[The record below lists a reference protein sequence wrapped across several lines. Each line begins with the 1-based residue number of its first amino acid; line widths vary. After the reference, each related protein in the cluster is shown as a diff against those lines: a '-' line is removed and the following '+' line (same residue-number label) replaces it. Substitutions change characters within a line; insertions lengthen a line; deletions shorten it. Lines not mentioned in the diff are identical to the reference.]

1 MKRIIITITLT
12 LIAALGALNHVQAAA
27 LVYTPPA
34 QGLSN
39 NFASTLGYEFTP
51 SSPLLV
57 YSLGFADLP
66 SADVPSVGDGLE
78 QPRFV
83 GLWDSNGVLL
93 ASVTVPAG
101 TAAPLIDRFRYQDLP
116 TPITLAAGHTYIL
129 GAYFD
134 RESDDHYTLNNGTL
148 WEPGAPGRD
157 RLFRT
162 RPMIR
167 VFLVPIFWRTSS
179 GRRAVCIELPPAATS
194 SVVASPGI
202 LVSPCPAKR
211 RLM

>member
-1 MKRIIITITLT
+1 MKHIITTITLT
-12 LIAALGALNHVQAAA
+12 LSVALGTLERVQADA

-66 SADVPSVGDGLE
+66 SAAVPSVGDGLA

-93 ASVTVPAG
+93 TSVTVPAG
-101 TAAPLIDRFRYQDLP
+101 TAAPLIDRFRYQDVP
-116 TPITLAAGHTYIL
+116 TPISLAAGHTYIL
-129 GAYFD
+129 
-134 RESDDHYTLNNGTL
+134 
-148 WEPGAPGRD
+148 
-157 RLFRT
+157 
-162 RPMIR
+162 
-167 VFLVPIFWRTSS
+167 
-179 GRRAVCIELPPAATS
+179 
-194 SVVASPGI
+194 
-202 LVSPCPAKR
+202 
-211 RLM
+211 

>member
-1 MKRIIITITLT
+1 MKKCISAITLT
-12 LIAALGALNHVQAAA
+12 LAMALGALNHVQAAA

-57 YSLGFADLP
+57 YSFGFADLP

-93 ASVTVPAG
+93 TSVIVPGG
-101 TAAPLIDRFRYQDLP
+101 TTARLMDRFRYQDVP
-116 TPITLAAGHTYIL
+116 TPITLAAGQTYVL
-129 GAYFD
+129 GAYFN
-134 RESDDHYTLNNGTL
+134 RESDDH
-148 WEPGAPGRD
+148 
-157 RLFRT
+157 
-162 RPMIR
+162 
-167 VFLVPIFWRTSS
+167 
-179 GRRAVCIELPPAATS
+179 
-194 SVVASPGI
+194 
-202 LVSPCPAKR
+202 
-211 RLM
+211 